1 MRNQP
6 TVSVSVEVSARH
18 VHLDIGAFETLF
30 GIGAKLSLKR
40 DLSQPGQFASSETV
54 MLKTQSGLLENV
66 RILGPLRDYCQV
78 ELSKTEARILGLDP
92 PIRRS
97 HELDLDGTPGL
108 TIVGPQGE
116 IHVDKGVIIPWR
128 HLHVSN
134 TEALDLKLA
143 AGSLISVRISGER
156 ATIFE
161 HVLVHMYPS
170 FHLSVHLDTDEGNAA
185 GVSLHTKGEILPW

>member
-128 HLHVSN
+128 HLHV
-134 TEALDLKLA
+134 
-143 AGSLISVRISGER
+143 
-156 ATIFE
+156 
-161 HVLVHMYPS
+161 
-170 FHLSVHLDTDEGNAA
+170 
-185 GVSLHTKGEILPW
+185 